1 MTLAVLRQPFF
12 GDHLE
17 LICQHHTPR
26 RLHLGICHASPGS
39 ELAGWG
45 LHVEGLARIF
55 PQRDLKSYFKGGGE
69 IGEKEINEKK
79 KNPRKEKQKRRECVW
94 TRHRPYRGHFY
105 ATFTL
110 SLCFCP
116 APLDT
121 SVLPCPMWGSH
132 PLDTYLQWDRRE
144 KPTFY
149 SFPTLTSSL

>member
-45 LHVEGLARIF
+45 LLLHVEGLARIF

-79 KNPRKEKQKRRECVW
+79 KNIQERRSKNDGSVSGPGIA
-94 TRHRPYRGHFY
+94 HIVG
-105 ATFTL
+105 TFM
-110 SLCFCP
+110 P
-116 APLDT
+116 H
-121 SVLPCPMWGSH
+121 LP
-132 PLDTYLQWDRRE
+132 
-144 KPTFY
+144 
-149 SFPTLTSSL
+149 

>member
-55 PQRDLKSYFKGGGE
+55 PQRNLKSYFKGGGE

-79 KNPRKEKQKRRECVW
+79 KNIQERRSKNDGSVSGPGIV
-94 TRHRPYRGHFY
+94 HIVG
-105 ATFTL
+105 TFM
-110 SLCFCP
+110 P
-116 APLDT
+116 H
-121 SVLPCPMWGSH
+121 LP
-132 PLDTYLQWDRRE
+132 
-144 KPTFY
+144 
-149 SFPTLTSSL
+149 